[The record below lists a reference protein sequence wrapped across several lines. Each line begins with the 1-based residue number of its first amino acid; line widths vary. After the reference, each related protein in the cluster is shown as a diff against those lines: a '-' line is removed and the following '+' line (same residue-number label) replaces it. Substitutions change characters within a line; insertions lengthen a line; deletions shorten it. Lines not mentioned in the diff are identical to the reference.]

1 MKIKILIAFP
11 IALALIGA
19 AGCGYF
25 SKKEIVSYEYGTEKV
40 KNEQFIVA
48 FSEGGQL
55 ESVSSV
61 KIESE
66 MDGSSTIVGMVDEGS
81 TVKGSKRVQAETGDT
96 PAILAKKYGVTE
108 DALHHVNPDL
118 EQAIKQGESITIP
131 GDLLVELEPGSL
143 KDKMLTQE
151 IAVRTAKNSVIK
163 AENDLEIQRLKNQQ
177 NIDDAQINVRF
188 AKWDLKKF
196 EDSDAKLQRED
207 FAGQLSNYSNKV
219 SISEAKLKWL
229 KELEEKKFLSKM
241 SLREEEQKVA
251 DLRHSIKMMRGERDA
266 YEKFVYPKSEQN
278 FSSLIKQ
285 SELSLT
291 TVEQTAKNNMITAT
305 TDLDTQKQKLALE
318 EEQLIEVKDQMNKT
332 RIYAPSPGLVV
343 YHVGES
349 SRYGGSSTMI
359 EKGASL
365 RKGQDIIHLPDLD
378 QMMVALKIH
387 ESRINQ
393 VKPGLFVQVRI
404 DTVPDRSFKGEIS
417 YVAPVASAA
426 ERWGS
431 NKKVFK
437 CEVSINEDLPP
448 YVRPGA
454 SATCRIFVANLPKV
468 REVNGVKV
476 KTLKVPIQSVVTTT
490 EGQRVCF
497 KMNDKGERKP
507 VPVDTGYYDQTHIQ
521 VTKGLIEGDT
531 VLKAPLLHAK
541 ELNVGGDFFGYRK
554 LSPED
559 LGVKLPETK
568 APAKPAPSTAKS
580 GGHETPVPA
589 AATKVAQKG
598 KGRPGG
604 SRKGG
609 SGRTSE
615 PPAELNLTSEQ
626 KTQWTA
632 ADKKKADKRADIMA
646 RQAWTELR
654 VLEAEFKTDL
664 EKFLTKDQL
673 AQYEKSRS
681 QRSQKGKG
689 TGGSGRGRRGS
700 LMDNDTDGDG
710 NMPFRMGSNAS
721 QTPFLVV
728 NDSDD
733 LDYEASPTMLVNLR
747 ASNGVYDSDA
757 TAIIN
762 LLDLNEAPVFNDQNF
777 SVVENSDVG
786 TVIGSLVAADP
797 DGDALTF
804 AILTSVDPD
813 GDGNAAV
820 RIDGDQLVVNDRDDL
835 DYETDSQ
842 IFVIAY
848 AFDGIDISNFGKLS
862 AKVSLLER
870 NDKNSFI
877 WDVVLTEGKNR
888 HIKRIFNYFDNPVK
902 KLHRY
907 EFAGI
912 KLKNIKSGKYKKISM
927 KQFKKN
933 VSLKFS

>member
-1 MKIKILIAFP
+1 MKIKILIAPP

-66 MDGSSTIVGMVDEGS
+66 MDGSSTIVSIVDEGS

-131 GDLLVELEPGSL
+131 GDLLVELDPGSL
-143 KDKMLTQE
+143 KDKILTQE

-188 AKWDLKKF
+188 AKLDLKKF

-266 YEKFVYPKSEQN
+266 YEKYVYPKSEQN

-305 TDLDTQKQKLALE
+305 TDLDTQKQKLVLE

-468 REVNGVKV
+468 REVKGIKI
-476 KTLKVPIQSVVTTT
+476 KTLKVPIQSVVTTV
-490 EGQRVCF
+490 EGRRVCF
-497 KMNDKGERKP
+497 KMDKKRQPVP

-521 VTKGLIEGDT
+521 VTKGLVEGDT

-541 ELNVGGDFFGYRK
+541 ELNVGGGLFGYRK
-554 LSPED
+554 LGPED
-559 LGVKLPETK
+559 LGVELPETTGALTAAESKK
-568 APAKPAPSTAKS
+568 AREDLKKKTGFEVSIVPGASTQAGNS
-580 GGHETPVPA
+580 
-589 AATKVAQKG
+589 

-604 SRKGG
+604 GRPSGG
-609 SGRTSE
+609 SGRSSG
-615 PPAELNLTSEQ
+615 PPAELNLTADQ
-626 KTQWTA
+626 KAKWTA
-632 ADKKKADKRADIMA
+632 ASDKQRESMRTIFTSGIPREQMGAKM
-646 RQAWTELR
+646 TELR
-654 VLEAEFKTDL
+654 AAFNAELKT
-664 EKFLTKDQL
+664 FLSKEQL

-681 QRSQKGKG
+681 QQSQKGRG
-689 TGGSGRGRRGS
+689 AGRSDGGGRSGGMS
-700 LMDNDTDGDG
+700 LMRYDTDDDNKVSEAEFEKVSERARGFLGEFSGLDTNGDG
-710 NMPFRMGSNAS
+710 FIDK
-721 QTPFLVV
+721 TE
-728 NDSDD
+728 
-733 LDYEASPTMLVNLR
+733 EA
-747 ASNGVYDSDA
+747 
-757 TAIIN
+757 
-762 LLDLNEAPVFNDQNF
+762 
-777 SVVENSDVG
+777 
-786 TVIGSLVAADP
+786 
-797 DGDALTF
+797 
-804 AILTSVDPD
+804 
-813 GDGNAAV
+813 
-820 RIDGDQLVVNDRDDL
+820 
-835 DYETDSQ
+835 
-842 IFVIAY
+842 
-848 AFDGIDISNFGKLS
+848 AFIQKMMQRPRGG
-862 AKVSLLER
+862 
-870 NDKNSFI
+870 
-877 WDVVLTEGKNR
+877 
-888 HIKRIFNYFDNPVK
+888 
-902 KLHRY
+902 
-907 EFAGI
+907 
-912 KLKNIKSGKYKKISM
+912 
-927 KQFKKN
+927 Q
-933 VSLKFS
+933 